1 VTRRQV
7 FRLAFHF
14 GLFQFIMPILGWFLG
29 TSVEGIIGRY
39 DLWIAFG
46 LLSFIGAK
54 MLRESIC
61 MDKTETKSDPTR
73 GWSLV
78 MLSLA
83 TSLDALAVGLSMAL
97 LGESIWFPALVIGL
111 MAAALTTVGIT
122 SASRL
127 GERWACWAG
136 VGGGCLLL
144 GIGLQILVSHLAA

>member
-1 VTRRQV
+1 
-7 FRLAFHF
+7 
-14 GLFQFIMPILGWFLG
+14 
-29 TSVEGIIGRY
+29 
-39 DLWIAFG
+39 
-46 LLSFIGAK
+46 
-54 MLRESIC
+54 
-61 MDKTETKSDPTR
+61 
-73 GWSLV
+73 